1 MDCSFDD
8 ACSDCSSE
16 LSETRSELESRI
28 YSIIHHNDFSG
39 TSVAPSIDP
48 KYGVE
53 FNANGEVV
61 VFLNDRPPQPS
72 SPSPPPVFELVL
84 VNDRR
89 PVAEA
94 SGVVRRATSNLGVIP
109 TIVLDD
115 DEVQNAKDT
124 SCVDVAV
131 DGEFAETS
139 LKKKRKRKKKNKTAA
154 AAAPVVESIEEY
166 ISIVKTTD
174 ALKQYKKDSGLDKM
188 QPSSSKASR
197 VSLNV
202 AFHNE
207 RAEPMTPTEIL
218 RQYRIGKTTESS
230 LWYRCPKTWTP
241 DMVKY
246 YTKIQKSKRNFDC
259 REELNKIRGKYQFSF
274 KNYTSKVY
282 YFL

>member
-1 MDCSFDD
+1 MDADRSFD

-39 TSVAPSIDP
+39 TSVEPSIDP
-48 KYGVE
+48 RYGVE

-61 VFLNDRPPQPS
+61 VFLNDRPP
-72 SPSPPPVFELVL
+72 PPPPSVVELVL
-84 VNDRR
+84 VDDCPVVAEVSEVRDNDR
-89 PVAEA
+89 
-94 SGVVRRATSNLGVIP
+94 GIIP
-109 TIVLDD
+109 TIVLDH
-115 DEVQNAKDT
+115 DEEQSSINT
-124 SCVDVAV
+124 TCCVVA

-139 LKKKRKRKKKNKTAA
+139 LKKKRKRKKKNKTAS
-154 AAAPVVESIEEY
+154 PVASIEEY

-174 ALKQYKKDSGLDKM
+174 VLEQYKKDSGLDKM
-188 QPSSSKASR
+188 QPSSSKTSR

-207 RAEPMTPTEIL
+207 RAMPMTPSEIL
-218 RQYRIGKTTESS
+218 KQYRIGKPNESS

-259 REELNKIRGKYQFSF
+259 REELNKIRGEYHI
-274 KNYTSKVY
+274 
-282 YFL
+282 